1 YKLVIAPSMAMVSD
15 EIYENFDRYV
25 KNGGHLII
33 GARSGMKTW
42 SNTTVELPW
51 PGLLAEMA
59 GTIVDEFEVLPNHYS
74 NSISYKGKEYP
85 VKIWLDMLENQ
96 TAESLAVYTEK
107 FYAGRTAVSKNQHG
121 SGIAYY
127 VGVMG
132 NSEF

>member
-1 YKLVIAPSMAMVSD
+1 
-15 EIYENFDRYV
+15 
-25 KNGGHLII
+25 
-33 GARSGMKTW
+33 
-42 SNTTVELPW
+42 
-51 PGLLAEMA
+51 
-59 GTIVDEFEVLPNHYS
+59 IVDEFEVLPNHYS

-132 NSEF
+132 NSEFAYDFLEDVAEDLKLSVTKVPDQVFVSRRVNETDCFTFYINLNRESTRVVINEK